1 VRELTLISSIIKSH
15 PKHEP
20 SGYITIPVCLYG
32 EKMAQINHWL
42 HLISHKSFPID
53 QPILSRTR
61 YNHANCV
68 LLTYDMELVVY

>member
-1 VRELTLISSIIKSH
+1 LIELTLISLTNKSH

-20 SGYITIPVCLYG
+20 SGYITIPVCISG

-61 YNHANCV
+61 YNHANCA
-68 LLTYDMELVVY
+68 LLIDDTELVGY